1 MLKRIITLLAAVLIL
16 SACAAPPSEAQ
27 KQGVSENP
35 AVENSAEDASASL
48 KPAAEAPASVNPATE
63 TSSPNKPAA
72 ETSVFEEPAS
82 RQADTG
88 AILTAASDKLSDT
101 AISGITAEF
110 SVVNVWEQS
119 GSYYSQ
125 WLCVIKNNSASAIK
139 SWNVS
144 KEFPEGTKLSDSWNG
159 EYTFNANILTI
170 GNVSY
175 NGEIAKGGSTEIGFI
190 VFSPVEIK
198 KDETRTENVT
208 SSAGE
213 ASSGSGSSG
222 TASSGNASSD
232 NPSSGNPSSMP
243 ENAPPIKVP
252 QRTPKTSGKSD
263 WLFAEGNKLYDEDG
277 QEVWITGL
285 NWFGYNTGTNTFDGL
300 WSANADELLA
310 SIANRGFNLIRI
322 PFSAELILNWSNG
335 EFPKANYNQAT
346 NSHFND
352 KNSLEIFDYIV
363 DTCDLLGLKI
373 MIDIHS
379 AKTDAMGHMKPMWY
393 DGDIT
398 EADYMNALAWMAKR
412 YKDDDTIIA
421 YDIKNEPHG
430 KPGESPRAIWNDS
443 ADADN
448 WKHIAEKAALRV
460 LNENPNALIVIE
472 GIEIYPKDI
481 NKNGDY
487 SSKNDGDYYFNWWGG
502 NLRGVKDF
510 PVDLGEYS
518 NKIVYS
524 PHDYGP
530 AVYRQPWFYEG
541 YNYNTLYEDCWR
553 DNWMFIY
560 EDETAP
566 LLIGEWGG
574 FLTEPNLTWMTHM
587 RTLISNYRLNHTF
600 WCLNAN
606 SGDTGGLVEHDFTTW
621 DEKKYEFVKPVLWQ
635 KDGKFVGLCHD
646 TPLGENGIALS
657 EY

>member
-1 MLKRIITLLAAVLIL
+1 
-16 SACAAPPSEAQ
+16 
-27 KQGVSENP
+27 
-35 AVENSAEDASASL
+35 
-48 KPAAEAPASVNPATE
+48 
-63 TSSPNKPAA
+63 
-72 ETSVFEEPAS
+72 
-82 RQADTG
+82 
-88 AILTAASDKLSDT
+88 
-101 AISGITAEF
+101 
-110 SVVNVWEQS
+110 
-119 GSYYSQ
+119 
-125 WLCVIKNNSASAIK
+125 
-139 SWNVS
+139 
-144 KEFPEGTKLSDSWNG
+144 
-159 EYTFNANILTI
+159 
-170 GNVSY
+170 
-175 NGEIAKGGSTEIGFI
+175 
-190 VFSPVEIK
+190 
-198 KDETRTENVT
+198 
-208 SSAGE
+208 
-213 ASSGSGSSG
+213 
-222 TASSGNASSD
+222 
-232 NPSSGNPSSMP
+232 
-243 ENAPPIKVP
+243 
-252 QRTPKTSGKSD
+252 
-263 WLFAEGNKLYDEDG
+263 
-277 QEVWITGL
+277 
-285 NWFGYNTGTNTFDGL
+285 
-300 WSANADELLA
+300 LA
-310 SIANRGFNLIRI
+310 SIANRGFNLIRV

-352 KNSLEIFDYIV
+352 KNSLEIFDYII
-363 DTCDLLGLKI
+363 DTCDFLGLKV

-379 AKTDAMGHMKPMWY
+379 AKTDAMGHMKPVWY

-398 EADYMNALAWMAKR
+398 EADYMDALAWMAKR
-412 YKDDDTIIA
+412 YKDDDTVIA

-430 KPGESPRAIWNDS
+430 KPGESPRAIWNGS
-443 ADADN
+443 NDADN

-460 LNENPNALIVIE
+460 LNENPNVLIVIE

-481 NKNGDY
+481 SKNGDY

-541 YNYNTLYEDCWR
+541 YDYNSLYEDCWR

-560 EDETAP
+560 EEETAP

-606 SGDTGGLVEHDFTTW
+606 SGDTGGLVEHDFKTW

-635 KDGKFVGLCHD
+635 KDGKFVGLSHD
-646 TPLGENGIALS
+646 TPLGENGISLG